1 MLPVPTTIKD
11 PTMRRHLLLSLLALL
26 GSTTLG
32 WAGPTD
38 PQLFDPTPLGAQ
50 HAVYQFNFENP
61 IDLEQGLGYLNNH
74 LKALKQYGDVAG
86 SKLVVVAHGNELHML
101 SRQNRSRYP
110 DIYDALKALADQGV
124 LFRVCRNAA
133 NYRGYGPG
141 DFYDVVTVVP
151 SAVTELVKWQAQG
164 YAYISGQ
171 VIHRT
176 RRSDLPKQ

>member
-1 MLPVPTTIKD
+1 MLLVPTTTED
-11 PTMRRHLLLSLLALL
+11 LTMRRHFLLTSLALL
-26 GSTTLG
+26 GSTTMG
-32 WAGPTD
+32 WAGPAD

-74 LKALKQYGDVAG
+74 LKALKQYGDVAA

-101 SRQNRSRYP
+101 SRLNRSRYP
-110 DIYDALKALADQGV
+110 DIYDELKALADQGV

-151 SAVTELVKWQAQG
+151 AAMTELVKWQAQG
-164 YAYISGQ
+164 YAYISGD
-171 VIHRT
+171 VIRRT
-176 RRSDLPKQ
+176 RRIDFQKQ